1 MIGGG
6 GNRHGEVEGL
16 QKTLWHRGASVPQ
29 RRCGGRRSDAEETC
43 YFQQSAGGVN
53 RDLNKRADESPSGR
67 VNSLGS
73 GEFGAYLR
81 RDTQSM
87 MPDVYRMLIIG
98 LHVRKVKRWSGFR
111 RSPAKKPSPAKGWLE
126 GARMERQE
134 KWRKGPAH
142 PWWREEERGRKRPLT
157 GYLRVDILASWA
169 FVRTF
174 AALRCPVRWSAVA
187 WAMSQAI
194 AWRSLWIL
202 EGEG

>member
-43 YFQQSAGGVN
+43 SFQQSAGRVD
-53 RDLNKRADESPSGR
+53 RDLNKRSDESPSGR

-87 MPDVYRMLIIG
+87 MPDVYRILIISFQ
-98 LHVRKVKRWSGFR
+98 LRKVKRGSVFR
-111 RSPAKKPSPAKGWLE
+111 RPLAKKPSLVKGWRKLS
-126 GARMERQE
+126 GIKRQKIE
-134 KWRKGPAH
+134 ETACPPSWQG
-142 PWWREEERGRKRPLT
+142 EERGRNRPLL
-157 GYLRVDILASWA
+157 GYLRVDSLASWA

-174 AALRCPVRWSAVA
+174 AALRCPAR
-187 WAMSQAI
+187 
-194 AWRSLWIL
+194 
-202 EGEG
+202 

>member
-43 YFQQSAGGVN
+43 YFQQSAGRVD

-87 MPDVYRMLIIG
+87 MPDVCRILIISFQ
-98 LHVRKVKRWSGFR
+98 VRKVKRGSAFR
-111 RSPAKKPSPAKGWLE
+111 RSLPKKPSLAKGWRELS
-126 GARMERQE
+126 GIKDQKLK
-134 KWRKGPAH
+134 KWTSHPPGRVRKGAGPG
-142 PWWREEERGRKRPLT
+142 PF
-157 GYLRVDILASWA
+157 GYLRVDSLASWA
-169 FVRTF
+169 FVSTF
-174 AALRCPVRWSAVA
+174 AALRCPARWSAVA

-194 AWRSLWIL
+194 AWRSL
-202 EGEG
+202 

>member
-87 MPDVYRMLIIG
+87 MPDVCRILIISFQ
-98 LHVRKVKRWSGFR
+98 VRKVKRGSAFR
-111 RSPAKKPSPAKGWLE
+111 RSLPKKPSLAKGWRELSGIKRPE
-126 GARMERQE
+126 IEEMDFAPS
-134 KWRKGPAH
+134 RKS
-142 PWWREEERGRKRPLT
+142 EERGRTRPPF
-157 GYLRVDILASWA
+157 GYLRVDSLASWA

-174 AALRCPVRWSAVA
+174 AALRCPARWSAVA

-194 AWRSLWIL
+194 AWRSL
-202 EGEG
+202 